1 MLKVSK
7 TLTVGI
13 ADMKICRA
21 PGILVTYAL
30 GSCIGVCI
38 YDPVLKLAGMIHIML
53 PNIYENRRDNIF
65 KYADTGIPE
74 TIRKMEA
81 FGAIRNR
88 LVCKIAGGAKMF
100 EMNDNSTIG
109 NIGARNAESV
119 KAVLAKER
127 VRLVKADIG
136 SNYARTLYFDA
147 STGEATVKA
156 YGRNELKS

>member
-1 MLKVSK
+1 
-7 TLTVGI
+7 
-13 ADMKICRA
+13 
-21 PGILVTYAL
+21 
-30 GSCIGVCI
+30 
-38 YDPVLKLAGMIHIML
+38 
-53 PNIYENRRDNIF
+53 
-65 KYADTGIPE
+65 
-74 TIRKMEA
+74 
-81 FGAIRNR
+81 
-88 LVCKIAGGAKMF
+88 MF

-156 YGRNELKS
+156 YGRNELKF